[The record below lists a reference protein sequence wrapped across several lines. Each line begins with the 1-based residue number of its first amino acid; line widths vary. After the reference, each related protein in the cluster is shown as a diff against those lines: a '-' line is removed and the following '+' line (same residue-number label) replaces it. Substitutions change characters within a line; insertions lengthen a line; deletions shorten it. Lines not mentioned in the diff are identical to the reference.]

1 MANKKE
7 KAKAELKYQK
17 EARYLAMSY
26 TKLLEERD
34 RLQKR
39 IDGDWTYT
47 KEMAIAELSSITD
60 SFDNERVQTSNI
72 DNPTERIAIKLTD
85 EFMKRRQAEMH
96 DERDACIRKREYID
110 WKIEVVE
117 TVWKERSNKTQ
128 KVIFQLLFYQHKTF
142 CETKEIM
149 RKRRNMI
156 LYDWGLVVIKEQI
169 WQLFSIELD
178 FCMNAGDGQYV
189 RMLVEE
195 VNAQPEG
202 ATDGK
207 SKGETCKE
215 KT

>member
-1 MANKKE
+1 MADKKE

-47 KEMAIAELSSITD
+47 KEMAIAELSSITA

-72 DNPTERIAIKLTD
+72 GNPTERIAIKLTD
-85 EFMKRRQAEMH
+85 EFMKRRQAEMYA
-96 DERDACIRKREYID
+96 ERDACIRKREYID

-142 CETKEIM
+142 C
-149 RKRRNMI
+149 
-156 LYDWGLVVIKEQI
+156 
-169 WQLFSIELD
+169 
-178 FCMNAGDGQYV
+178 GDQ
-189 RMLVEE
+189 RADM
-195 VNAQPEG
+195 A
-202 ATDGK
+202 AF
-207 SKGETCKE
+207 
-215 KT
+215 

>member
-1 MANKKE
+1 MADKKE

-47 KEMAIAELSSITD
+47 KEMAIAELSSITA
-60 SFDNERVQTSNI
+60 SFDSERVQTSNI
-72 DNPTERIAIKLTD
+72 GNPTERIAIKLTD
-85 EFMKRRQAEMH
+85 EFMKRRQAEMYA
-96 DERDACIRKREYID
+96 ERDACIRKREYID

-142 CETKEIM
+142 CETMKPLIE
-149 RKRRNMI
+149 RE
-156 LYDWGLVVIKEQI
+156 GIKESVPLLI
-169 WQLFSIELD
+169 GSDTLIHY
-178 FCMNAGDGQYV
+178 NARIDMKKRV
-189 RMLVEE
+189 ICLTILKPKRKKK
-195 VNAQPEG
+195 A
-202 ATDGK
+202 A
-207 SKGETCKE
+207 
-215 KT
+215 

>member
-1 MANKKE
+1 MADKKE

-47 KEMAIAELSSITD
+47 KEMAIAELSSITA

-72 DNPTERIAIKLTD
+72 GNPTERIAIKLTD
-85 EFMKRRQAEMH
+85 EFMKRRQAEMYA
-96 DERDACIRKREYID
+96 ERDACIRKREYID

-128 KVIFQLLFYQHKTF
+128 KVIFQLLFYHHQ
-142 CETKEIM
+142 
-149 RKRRNMI
+149 
-156 LYDWGLVVIKEQI
+156 
-169 WQLFSIELD
+169 
-178 FCMNAGDGQYV
+178 
-189 RMLVEE
+189 
-195 VNAQPEG
+195 
-202 ATDGK
+202 K
-207 SKGETCKE
+207 S
-215 KT
+215 